1 MTRRIYLDFNAT
13 TPVAPEVAD
22 AVSRVLRQSFG
33 NPSSSHWAGR
43 NAKGALDRARAEVA
57 ALLACAPEEV
67 VFTSGGSESNNIAL
81 KGVWWAL
88 GRPQGQIVTT
98 AVEHPSILRPGDFL
112 ASLGARVT
120 ILPVDRFGRV
130 DPDDVR
136 KSLTPETVLVSVMH
150 AQNEVGT
157 LQPIAEIAAITRER
171 GVLLHSDAAQSAGK
185 IETRVDDL
193 GVDLLTLAGHK
204 LYAPKGVGALY
215 LRRGVTVTPLVHG
228 AGQERGLRAG
238 TENLALAVGLG
249 QACSLARQSLGR
261 NEIQDLRD
269 RLWNGLKAH
278 LGERVAL
285 MGHPEARLPNTL
297 NVCFVGRSSAE
308 VLSMLPDVAISAGSA
323 CHSGSPSLSPVL
335 EAMGVAPELGLGA
348 VRFSLGRTTT
358 AEEIDAVLA
367 MLRDARP
374 GAS

>member
-22 AVSRVLRQSFG
+22 AVSRELRQSFG
-33 NPSSSHWAGR
+33 NPSSSHWAGTS
-43 NAKGALDRARAEVA
+43 AKGALDRARDEVA

-67 VFTSGGSESNNIAL
+67 VFTSGGSESNNVAL

-112 ASLGARVT
+112 AALGARVT

-157 LQPIAEIAAITRER
+157 IQPIAEIAAITRER

-238 TENLALAVGLG
+238 TENVALAVGLG
-249 QACSLARQSLGR
+249 QACVLARQSLGR
-261 NEIQDLRD
+261 NEVRDLRD

-278 LGERVAL
+278 FGERVAL

-308 VLSMLPDVAISAGSA
+308 VHSMLPDVAVSAGSA
-323 CHSGSPSLSPVL
+323 CHSESPSLSPVL

-367 MLRDARP
+367 MLRDVRP
-374 GAS
+374 GSS